1 MKEGLFI
8 IFMLFVVP
16 VLLYFLLMALIN
28 WMITFLPS
36 AVIFGIITAVAGGV
50 LYYFYKKEVE

>member
-8 IFMLFVVP
+8 IFLIFVVP

-28 WMITFLPS
+28 WLITFLP
-36 AVIFGIITAVAGGV
+36 AEVIFGLMISVAGGM

>member
-8 IFMLFVVP
+8 IFLIFVVP

-28 WMITFLPS
+28 WLITFLP
-36 AVIFGIITAVAGGV
+36 AEVIFGLMTAIAGGM